1 MPYVLRGQVLS
12 FALYVLGL
20 PYYGQTIKT
29 GDVPRIPR
37 QDYYTQTPILSS
49 EFTQYIGPFFGDSDE
64 GPRGTGRFGGLRGQ
78 VLSFALYVLG
88 LPYGQTVA
96 TGISR
101 CTLPRHIP
109 R

>member
-1 MPYVLRGQVLS
+1 MFFTPGLRGQVLSFAGLRGQVLS

-64 GPRGTGRFGGLRGQ
+64 GPRGTGRFA
-78 VLSFALYVLG
+78 SALFPILQCAY
-88 LPYGQTVA
+88 
-96 TGISR
+96 
-101 CTLPRHIP
+101 
-109 R
+109 